1 MTVLQRQPFRG
12 APPDLL
18 YLPKPPFCYFTH
30 TRSAQRDPTG
40 PLQMYNNCSFMGL
53 VCKRVRN
60 LESYI
65 VKNYTKRGQLD
76 RDRRQ
81 STAHAQRLLST
92 SSSEGQLGR
101 RATVGG
107 RGEGL
112 GGGGGGA
119 LGTAGEHG
127 EPRKQQLVQQRA
139 AAAPRAADPRE
150 QFGQGRGGEHS
161 WERRGSGRGER
172 RRRRR
177 RRRKRRRKAGERSSL
192 TRKCAHLRRAR
203 RCCSLVRTSR
213 KWVCR
218 TCEILGYCCKF
229 IQNGRVQHSDFI
241 FLFSA

>member
-1 MTVLQRQPFRG
+1 MSEELLGNPNKIFLIHKRNGGDKVAKERQP
-12 APPDLL
+12 LL
-18 YLPKPPFCYFTH
+18 MTTVQM
-30 TRSAQRDPTG
+30 TRRVAQPAATG
-40 PLQMYNNCSFMGL
+40 SVVGSVVNTKSMAG
-53 VCKRVRN
+53 VR
-60 LESYI
+60 E
-65 VKNYTKRGQLD
+65 GQLD

-81 STAHAQRLLST
+81 SAAHAQRLLST

-139 AAAPRAADPRE
+139 AAAPRADDPRE

-192 TRKCAHLRRAR
+192 TRKCAHLRRSR

-218 TCEILGYCCKF
+218 TCEILG
-229 IQNGRVQHSDFI
+229 
-241 FLFSA
+241 